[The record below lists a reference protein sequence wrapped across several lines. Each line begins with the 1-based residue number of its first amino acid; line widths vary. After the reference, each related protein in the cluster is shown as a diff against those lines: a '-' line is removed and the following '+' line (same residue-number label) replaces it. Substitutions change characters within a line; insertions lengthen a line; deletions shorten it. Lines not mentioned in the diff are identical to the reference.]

1 MDYAHLGQ
9 DLEIYNMSGEI
20 RWAPFGSSEA
30 EELLLGGYR
39 VSVIATWPWLG
50 HEFVPVMLGRST
62 STHWLLDILHV
73 HEWTTTNV
81 NIYLYVVSWE
91 KHTYMHT
98 GSACLADFS
107 FPHYTSYLM
116 PYSYCI
122 TSANKDDIQR
132 HATFCNRHIFSWY
145 VMTLIVL

>member
-50 HEFVPVMLGRST
+50 HEFRACDVGT
-62 STHWLLDILHV
+62 KH
-73 HEWTTTNV
+73 
-81 NIYLYVVSWE
+81 
-91 KHTYMHT
+91 KHTLVVGY
-98 GSACLADFS
+98 SARS
-107 FPHYTSYLM
+107 
-116 PYSYCI
+116 
-122 TSANKDDIQR
+122 
-132 HATFCNRHIFSWY
+132 
-145 VMTLIVL
+145 